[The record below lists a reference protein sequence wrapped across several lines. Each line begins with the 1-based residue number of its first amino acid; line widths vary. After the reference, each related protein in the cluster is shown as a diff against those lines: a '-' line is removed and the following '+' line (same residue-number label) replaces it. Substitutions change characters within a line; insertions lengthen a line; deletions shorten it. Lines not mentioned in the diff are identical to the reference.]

1 MLWSTTLCYNAAMTD
16 SSGASL
22 LDVSPLAEEAA
33 ANNDSK
39 DHWDARRLVFER
51 NASDSWYEQAD
62 IEARVKAI
70 RDMHGFEH
78 SDKLGAVPKIPRLDR
93 EKHATWLLRNLRRV
107 THGYSAY
114 DALQPWVAYW
124 IVHSLNVLNVPIP
137 DDDAKHLVD
146 LLRSMRVNDLGVD
159 DGQVDS
165 FAGGPGQCVGHIAST
180 FAGVMAL
187 ISIGT
192 EDALETIMEM
202 KDGLLAFVRR
212 RYDSEEGSFEVSKYG
227 ERDVRALYCA
237 LAVASVVSFV
247 GDTEE
252 VGKDESHSTET
263 WWYKSVDIQRYIRS
277 LLAFDG
283 GLAGECGAEAHGGNT
298 YCGFAASVLVGL
310 EWTDQEKE
318 ELLDWVIMRQMTYE
332 GGFQGRVNK
341 LVDSCYSFWI
351 GGTFAMMGEKYDT
364 SNTDSLEMYVLQCC
378 QQANGGLRDKP
389 GAPRDLMHT
398 CYALSGLS
406 VAQHYASNGE
416 SNARE
421 HKLANSIEKV
431 NVVYNLREDRL
442 AMAKIYFERC
452 YREGGRKKE

>member
-1 MLWSTTLCYNAAMTD
+1 MND
-16 SSGASL
+16 SSWGRPSL
-22 LDVSPLAEEAA
+22 VDVSPEAA
-33 ANNDSK
+33 TNNN
-39 DHWDARRLVFER
+39 HWDARRLVFER
-51 NASDSWYEQAD
+51 NASSSWYEQSD

-70 RDMHGFEH
+70 RDQHGLEH
-78 SDKLGAVPKIPRLDR
+78 SEELGAVPKIPRLDR
-93 EKHATWLLRNLRRV
+93 EKHVTWLLRNLRRV

-124 IVHSLNVLNVPIP
+124 IVHSLNILNVQIP

-165 FAGGPGQCVGHIAST
+165 FAGGPGQCVGHVAST

-192 EDALETIMEM
+192 EDALETVLEM

-212 RYDSEEGSFEVSKYG
+212 RYDAEEGSFEVSEYG

-237 LAVASVVSFV
+237 VAVASVLSFFS
-247 GDTEE
+247 DTEE
-252 VGKDESHSTET
+252 VAKDTET
-263 WWYKSVDIQRYIRS
+263 WWYKSVDIHRYIRS
-277 LLAFDG
+277 LMAFDG

-318 ELLDWVIMRQMTYE
+318 ELLDWVVMRQMSYE

-351 GGTFAMMGEKYDT
+351 GGTFAMLGEKYDM
-364 SNTDSLEMYVLQCC
+364 SNADSLEMYVLQCC

-406 VAQHYASNGE
+406 IAQHYTSNRE
-416 SNARE
+416 SNRRK
-421 HKLANSIEKV
+421 HKAGNSIEKV